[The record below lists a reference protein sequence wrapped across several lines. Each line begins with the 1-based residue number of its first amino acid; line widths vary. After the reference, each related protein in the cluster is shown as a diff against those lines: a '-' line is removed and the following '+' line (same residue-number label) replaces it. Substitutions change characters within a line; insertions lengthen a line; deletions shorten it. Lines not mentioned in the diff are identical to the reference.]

1 MAEVCRNDENVP
13 ERDDEKIRLK
23 KQITAKQSELETVHA
38 ELAELNGESAQSVHV
53 TTVSGSVHN
62 GSMIKDATN
71 LKLSFSSMVAPAGA
85 QSGPTP
91 SNQVVAATEPELM
104 GTAFAS
110 LTLNEFEIENC
121 LKPSNYENGLGEDTM
136 IDTLLFSNQH
146 NINIPILQSKGQQ
159 ELELNLPLFQEMT
172 YFDGITHS
180 KLIEQT
186 TSYLPGRC
194 TIAKIEADAHDG
206 SKILEDKRISPRTAS
221 GKTAKYGSGQLRAM
235 GQPPDFRVDIESR
248 GWSAV

>member
-1 MAEVCRNDENVP
+1 MSILRNEYDQNMSNISNSEY
-13 ERDDEKIRLK
+13 ERSPNR
-23 KQITAKQSELETVHA
+23 QSHIATMS
-38 ELAELNGESAQSVHV
+38 GESAQSVHV
-53 TTVSGSVHN
+53 PTVSGSVHN
-62 GSMIKDATN
+62 GSITKDATN
-71 LKLSFSSMVAPAGA
+71 LKVSLSSMAASAGA
-85 QSGPTP
+85 QSGSTP

-180 KLIEQT
+180 KQIEQS
-186 TSYLPGRC
+186 TSYLPCRC
-194 TIAKIEADAHDG
+194 TIAKIEVDPCDG

-221 GKTAKYGSGQLRAM
+221 
-235 GQPPDFRVDIESR
+235 DN
-248 GWSAV
+248 SAVLPLFITKICSLCGFGFEYQEREFQERRRCSVES